1 MSEETYIA
9 LQRFPHKGKWVEE
22 GDPVQLAPRAAKYMK
37 LDGKICDE
45 KDKPKPRKP
54 ATKK

>member
-45 KDKPKPRKP
+45 KDKPKSRKP